1 MVNLSWLPGSQLIQ
15 RAVDATR
22 LAGAIIDHRKRQRA
36 VVLAEESAR
45 VARFRGRRAA
55 ESIRELYEAGDVR
68 GLARLFVPDAVIEV
82 ALGAKDVWWKIWDIY
97 WIFALLRVALVV
109 FLPQSGYIHPDGAN
123 TYRINKLLQ
132 KMQLLCS
139 SLHFF
144 NSFDAT

>member
-1 MVNLSWLPGSQLIQ
+1 MNLSWLPGSQLIQ

-36 VVLAEESAR
+36 VVLAEENAR

-82 ALGAKDVWWKIWDIY
+82 AFAAKDIWWKIWDIY
-97 WIFALLRVALVV
+97 WIFALLRVALVI

-123 TYRINKLLQ
+123 TCGITLAE
-132 KMQLLCS
+132 S
-139 SLHFF
+139 IVVSIIT
-144 NSFDAT
+144 SFHQFI

>member
-45 VARFRGRRAA
+45 VAKFRGKRAA

-68 GLARLFVPDAVIEV
+68 GLARLFVPDTVIE
-82 ALGAKDVWWKIWDIY
+82 AAIGAKDIWWKIWDIY
-97 WIFALLRVALVV
+97 WIFALLRVALV
-109 FLPQSGYIHPDGAN
+109 FLPQSGYIHPDGAYLMSN
-123 TYRINKLLQ
+123 LFRVLL
-132 KMQLLCS
+132 
-139 SLHFF
+139 
-144 NSFDAT
+144 

>member
-36 VVLAEESAR
+36 VVLAEENAR
-45 VARFRGRRAA
+45 VAKFRGKRAA

-68 GLARLFVPDAVIEV
+68 GLARLFVPDSVIAAAIV
-82 ALGAKDVWWKIWDIY
+82 AKDVWWKIWDIY
-97 WIFALLRVALVV
+97 WIFALLRVALV

-123 TYRINKLLQ
+123 LRYLVP
-132 KMQLLCS
+132 
-139 SLHFF
+139 
-144 NSFDAT
+144 